1 LKVKNVNG
9 STVLYYMNI
18 VTTIIPIF
26 AIITLGWYVR
36 IKGFIQPEFLG
47 PANRL
52 VYYLAIPAMIFHAIS
67 KGSLGTHFDVT
78 VILITLFSVLAVFA
92 AAWCVGLICRIRRGE
107 LGTFIQA
114 SFHGNL
120 GYIGLAV
127 AYYSL
132 GNDGFV
138 RAGIIAGFVM
148 ILQNFL
154 AVVALQFNS
163 DDASIPKN
171 KQEVVLRI
179 LGNPVI
185 LSALAG
191 ILFSA
196 TGLKLP
202 LIISRSLDI
211 LSGLALP
218 MALILIGASLSF
230 KLMQLRM
237 YRILSSSF
245 LKLIILPGLGF
256 ILYRLFDIKMHDYL
270 PGLILLSSPT
280 ATLTYVMAKEMN
292 GDSDFAVASLSSC
305 TIMSAATFSIWL
317 NIAAG

>member
-1 LKVKNVNG
+1 
-9 STVLYYMNI
+9 MNI
-18 VTTIIPIF
+18 ATTIIPIF
-26 AIITLGWYVR
+26 AIIALGWFVR
-36 IKGFIQPEFLG
+36 NKGFIQPEFLD

-52 VYYLAIPAMIFHAIS
+52 VYYLAIPAMIFHEIS
-67 KGSLGTHFDVT
+67 KGSLSTQFDAA

-92 AAWCVGLICRIRRGE
+92 VAWCVGLVWRIRHGE

-138 RAGIIAGFVM
+138 RASIIAGFIM

-163 DDASIPKN
+163 NDASTSKS
-171 KQEVVLRI
+171 KRDAVLRI

-191 ILFSA
+191 ILFSS

-202 LIISRSLDI
+202 LVISRSLDI

-230 KLMQLRM
+230 KLMRLKM
-237 YRILSSSF
+237 FRIFSSSI
-245 LKLIILPGLGF
+245 LKLILLPGVGF
-256 ILYRLFDIKMHDYL
+256 FLYRWFDIKLQDYL
-270 PGLILLSSPT
+270 PGLILLASPT
-280 ATLTYVMAKEMN
+280 ATLTYVMAKEMD
-292 GDSDFAVASLSSC
+292 GDSDFAVAALSCC
-305 TIMSAATFSIWL
+305 TLLSAVTFSIWL
-317 NIAAG
+317 HIAA